1 MRAFVEWY
9 DPTAIPDEQVS
20 ITVRVSRTQAV
31 AIATDPVAKV
41 ALLSTIS
48 GGIDTA
54 VTAAHAAGDID
65 EPTP

>member
-9 DPTAIPDEQVS
+9 DPNAIPDEQVS
-20 ITVRVSRTQAV
+20 ITVRVSRAQAV

-48 GGIDTA
+48 AGIDNA
-54 VTAAHAAGDID
+54 VTTAHAAGDLD